1 MAFDIVLLSPNEDAL
16 SLRQVLGAHGMGVA
30 IHHVIDLPGLREAI
44 TRLGPQSRLV
54 SYLSHV
60 IVPADCLDAFS
71 LGAYNFHPGSPDY
84 PGTAPEAWAC
94 YERAK
99 RFGAT
104 FHVMSPRVDAGAI
117 IAAEVLPVTAAKDRS
132 GYAAI
137 ARQALSLLLIR
148 VAPALTRP
156 APVAA
161 EARLAWGG
169 TRRTVD
175 DYNRMC
181 VMEADVS
188 QNELLHRLMSF
199 GPPGPVEFSVL
210 LHGMRFVLE
219 APGGVI
225 GHLDP
230 PQPDR
235 VLGWVRDSNA
245 AHVRQE
251 VKLVVDGHD
260 YVLAADQFRPD
271 VCAAGFGDGHS
282 GFVWMTP
289 PQFQDGR
296 PHRVEAYC
304 KGQPVPGSPR
314 LAVFPRQEGT
324 PAAGQE
330 S

>member
-16 SLRQVLGAHGMGVA
+16 SLRQILGAHGMGVA
-30 IHHVIDLPGLREAI
+30 IHHVVDLPGLREAI
-44 TRLGPQSRLV
+44 GRMGPKARLL

-60 IVPADCLDAFS
+60 IVPQDCLAAFT

-99 RFGAT
+99 SFGAT
-104 FHVMSPRVDAGAI
+104 FHVMTPQVDAGEI
-117 IAAEVLPVTAAKDRS
+117 LAAEILPVTAAKDRP
-132 GYAAI
+132 GYATV

-148 VAPALTRP
+148 LAPALTRE
-156 APVAA
+156 APLAA
-161 EARLAWGG
+161 EGRLAWGEK
-169 TRRTVD
+169 RRTID
-175 DYNRMC
+175 EYNPMC
-181 VMEADVS
+181 VLPADVS
-188 QNELLHRLMSF
+188 KDELLHRLMSF

-235 VLGWVRDSNA
+235 ILGWVRDSNA
-245 AHVRQE
+245 PQTRQE
-251 VKLVVDGHD
+251 VKLVIDGHD
-260 YVLAADQFRPD
+260 YVVAADQFRPD

-282 GFVWMTP
+282 GFLWMTP
-289 PQFQDGR
+289 PQYRDGR
-296 PHRVEAYC
+296 AHRIEAYC

-314 LAVFPRQEGT
+314 LAVFPRAET
-324 PAAGQE
+324 VEPEA
-330 S
+330 